1 MADNELVVNGDAST
15 AENMVVSLLWTRQL
29 SGQKRLITR
38 CRPVRIKRGVS
49 DRSKVVNGEASLARV
64 HDGTRVTGVPSMNTG
79 VAGDRGRRF
88 RVVCFLIKVACAV
101 VAKNFMK
108 DKRKRAL

>member
-1 MADNELVVNGDAST
+1 
-15 AENMVVSLLWTRQL
+15 
-29 SGQKRLITR
+29 
-38 CRPVRIKRGVS
+38 
-49 DRSKVVNGEASLARV
+49 
-64 HDGTRVTGVPSMNTG
+64 MNTG